1 MLTEFA
7 LLPSVFDDTT
17 QSNAADWQ
25 NHLRNLGVNLFPRE
39 RLSSVVVSNLEDGK
53 WLQNASNQI
62 ARIKNQDARNLCQSL
77 LQKLH
82 AVLVNRPAN
91 PANSAK
97 PQTNADWVTIAEAA
111 NFTEP
116 IDRIVS
122 ACGAPPHVQ
131 SLSSVSDPSF
141 WNDIKEQRFVKKDFT
156 EARKHLR
163 KICFYAEFV
172 SVINPHVRGDA
183 DGEIGFF
190 KQIVH
195 EVCRSRSANQECTI
209 ELHTVGNDNG
219 IDGQARSVKSQL
231 ENVVSNACGNVTLSF
246 YLWPRSALL
255 DRYLIAGDHITAAT
269 GDKRKK
275 PRWLVKMN
283 HWPRPNDNP
292 DQTTPWSVDVD
303 VMGFPDDVR
312 KFISPDDSN
321 LLGGPFPIRS
331 S

>member
-1 MLTEFA
+1 VLTEFA

-25 NHLRNLGVNLFPRE
+25 HHLRNLGVNLFPRE

-53 WLQNASNQI
+53 WLQNAGKKI
-62 ARIKNQDARNLCQSL
+62 ARIENQDARNLCQSL
-77 LQKLH
+77 LQKIND
-82 AVLVNRPAN
+82 VLVNRPAN
-91 PANSAK
+91 PTTSAE
-97 PQTNADWVTIAEAA
+97 PQTNADWVTIAEHA
-111 NFTEP
+111 NVTEP

-122 ACGAPPHVQ
+122 ACGAPPPVLA
-131 SLSSVSDPSF
+131 LSSVSHPSF
-141 WNDIKEQRFVKKDFT
+141 WNGIKEQRFVKKNFA
-156 EARKHLR
+156 EARTHLR

-190 KQIVH
+190 KEIVY

-219 IDGQARSVKSQL
+219 IDGQVRSIQSQL
-231 ENVVSNACGNVTLSF
+231 ANVVSNACGNVTLSF
-246 YLWPRSALL
+246 YLWRRSTLL
-255 DRYLIAGDHITAAT
+255 DRYLIAGEQIATAT

-303 VMGFPDDVR
+303 VRGFPDDVI

-321 LLGGPFPIRS
+321 CLGGPFRI
-331 S
+331 